1 MNDRYVNLV
10 EEGFDIAIRVGVPAD
25 TTAQGTKLADSDR
38 VLVAAPAYLKIAGR
52 PEAPGDLRHHD
63 CLLHGDANATIIW
76 RFAKGDAP
84 SRPVQVRGRFAANN
98 SEAVL
103 AMARG
108 GLGIALLADWL
119 VREDLK
125 RDRLVALL
133 GDYTAPPA
141 PVYVLGPPGRFASVT
156 IRALI
161 DHLAHAL
168 GSQVDP

>member
-1 MNDRYVNLV
+1 
-10 EEGFDIAIRVGVPAD
+10 
-25 TTAQGTKLADSDR
+25 
-38 VLVAAPAYLKIAGR
+38 VLVAAPSYLKVAGR
-52 PEAPGDLRHHD
+52 PEVPSDLRHHE

-76 RFAKGDAP
+76 RFAKGGAP

-103 AMARG
+103 AMARS

-125 RDRLVALL
+125 RGRLATLL
-133 GDYTAPPA
+133 PDYTAPPA

-156 IRALI
+156 IRALV
-161 DHLAHAL
+161 DHLANAL
-168 GSQVDP
+168 GSSLGGVAAAE